1 MSDEISTI
9 LKQAKTDARVEAFL
23 KFLQKNAK
31 KLIYIFSAVFAILL
45 IIFAVKIYQKNM
57 AQKYSYMLHQAI
69 VYQQSG
75 DNENAKKELEK
86 ITLSTSA
93 PNGVKSL
100 ASLRLAAFLIVE
112 NDIESAANLF
122 GEVNNCRFCD
132 AYIRDLAGL
141 LLTKTMISTKME
153 NLNEEELI
161 AKIKKIISKAK
172 PLKGEIS
179 LQLANL
185 YLYKG
190 DLESA
195 YKIFTEI
202 SESEKYSEVLKEKAK
217 DGAQIVV
224 SNGYEKK

>member
-1 MSDEISTI
+1 
-9 LKQAKTDARVEAFL
+9 
-23 KFLQKNAK
+23 
-31 KLIYIFSAVFAILL
+31 
-45 IIFAVKIYQKNM
+45 M

-112 NDIESAANLF
+112 NDIESAIIYLARLII
-122 GEVNNCRFCD
+122 VDFCD

-141 LLTKTMISTKME
+141 FKLTKTMISTKME

-161 AKIKKIISKAK
+161 
-172 PLKGEIS
+172 
-179 LQLANL
+179 
-185 YLYKG
+185 
-190 DLESA
+190 
-195 YKIFTEI
+195 
-202 SESEKYSEVLKEKAK
+202 V
-217 DGAQIVV
+217 
-224 SNGYEKK
+224 